1 MSKLK
6 QVFFELK
13 VPVCI
18 FYGLNLSCH
27 FLLLT
32 MYMRK
37 YYFLILPF
45 LIGSFLF
52 GATSCQKDYSY
63 EGGSFSSMALGSL
76 TDSLGDCSKM
86 SINGFYNA
94 DVAFT
99 ANNYITVE
107 ANINAA
113 GNYNLFTD
121 TVNGYYFKG
130 SGSIGSV
137 GIQSI
142 KLLAYGKPLAA
153 VPSLFTLHFISSIC
167 HFTILPDSAI
177 FSLASNCGAA
187 VVNGDYKT
195 GVPLNAGDTVNITI
209 NVTGTGAYTIET
221 PVVNGIGFSAKGVFN
236 KIGSEVI
243 NFTGRGTP
251 LTEGKTS
258 IALNIGGASCSFTI
272 PVSSVVI
279 NYPLFW
285 KFTVDSTIHQQGI
298 LDSGRLSVTVNTNYP
313 SNTVYAMQVYGA
325 GGGPLL
331 VPLTFQLNL
340 ARINHILSVGA
351 YSPGTTGSKDFI
363 GYVGHF
369 DTTGNLSAS
378 NNLPAF
384 FITVTTFDDL
394 TRLVEGTFSGPVIDD
409 FGKKH
414 IITDGAFR
422 TYFKY

>member
-1 MSKLK
+1 L
-6 QVFFELK
+6 
-13 VPVCI
+13 
-18 FYGLNLSCH
+18 
-27 FLLLT
+27 
-32 MYMRK
+32 
-37 YYFLILPF
+37 
-45 LIGSFLF
+45 
-52 GATSCQKDYSY
+52 A
-63 EGGSFSSMALGSL
+63 
-76 TDSLGDCSKM
+76 DSLGDCSNI
-86 SINGFYNA
+86 SIHGSYKA
-94 DVAFT
+94 GITFT
-99 ANNYITVE
+99 GDNYITVE
-107 ANINAA
+107 VTINSA
-113 GNYNLFTD
+113 GRFDIYTD

-130 SGSIGSV
+130 SGNAAGIGK
-137 GIQSI
+137 QSI
-142 KLLAYGKPLAA
+142 NLVAYGKPGYDSPAQ
-153 VPSLFTLHFISSIC
+153 FTLHFNTEFC
-167 HFTILPDSAI
+167 YFTILPGSAI
-177 FSLASNCGAA
+177 FNLAANCGGAI
-187 VVNGDYKT
+187 VNGNYKT
-195 GVPLNAGDTVNITI
+195 GIPLNAGDTVNITV
-209 NVTGTGAYTIET
+209 NVTSTGPYSIET
-221 PVVNGIGFSAKGVFN
+221 AVENGISFSAKGVFN

-272 PVSSVVI
+272 PVSSAAI

-298 LDSGRLSVTVNTNYP
+298 LDSGRLNVTVNTNYP

-325 GGGPLL
+325 GDSPLL

-384 FITVTTFDDL
+384 VITVTTFDNI
-394 TRLVEGTFSGPVIDD
+394 TRLVEGKFSGPVIDD